1 VVGKT
6 NLRFKLNLQSNPF
19 KVNKISIVA
28 SVLIGIQL
36 TLLSY
41 SSNAQSV
48 FSDHD
53 TKADFKKY
61 KTYAWMAPGD
71 TVLNGK
77 RKDKLY
83 AGYIMY
89 AANLELKNKGMKIDT
104 IQPDA
109 IFIFSTTVEEKI
121 EYSQSPTLSVG
132 VGVAGPGYY
141 VASSAPIAGGEIT
154 EKQMEEGVLSYN
166 MYDAKT
172 HALIWNGGVEKRFS
186 ASMDDVEALIGEYT
200 KKIFKKLPIK
210 IK

>member
-1 VVGKT
+1 MNKKSIAIST
-6 NLRFKLNLQSNPF
+6 LMSIALNLF
-19 KVNKISIVA
+19 A
-28 SVLIGIQL
+28 
-36 TLLSY
+36 Y
-41 SSNAQSV
+41 ASNAQSV

-71 TVLNGK
+71 TVLNGR
-77 RKDKLY
+77 RKDKIY
-83 AGYIMY
+83 GGYIMY
-89 AANLELKNKGMKIDT
+89 AANLELKNKGMKMDT

-154 EKQMEEGVLSYN
+154 EKQMEDGVLSYN

-172 HALIWNGGVEKRFS
+172 HALIWNGGVKKTFS
-186 ASMDDVEALIGEYT
+186 ASMDDIEALISKYT
-200 KKIFKKLPIK
+200 KMIFKKLPIK